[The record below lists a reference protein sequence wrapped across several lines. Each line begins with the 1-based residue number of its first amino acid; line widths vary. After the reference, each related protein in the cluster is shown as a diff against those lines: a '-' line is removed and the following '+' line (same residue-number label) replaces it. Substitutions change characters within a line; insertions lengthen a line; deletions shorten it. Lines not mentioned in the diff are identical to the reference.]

1 MPLRRFVGAGC
12 WIWGLEAVRQRV
24 GCGIQK
30 SGTPMAKILILD
42 DEAGMRSILR
52 RALEHAGHEVLEGTN
67 GVEGL
72 KRISENEVD
81 IVVTD
86 LLMPELDGIELI
98 FNLRKSRPNL
108 RVIAISGGGQLPPDS
123 YLKIAQRG
131 GARRI
136 LIKPFELRELLIAIE
151 EELKP
156 V

>member
-1 MPLRRFVGAGC
+1 
-12 WIWGLEAVRQRV
+12 
-24 GCGIQK
+24 
-30 SGTPMAKILILD
+30 MATVLIID
-42 DEAGMRSILR
+42 DEPGMRAIMR
-52 RALEHAGHEVLEGTN
+52 RALEHAGHAVVAASN
-67 GVEGL
+67 GAEGL
-72 KRISENEVD
+72 KRISEAPID

-98 FNLRKSRPNL
+98 FNLRKTRPNL
-108 RVIAISGGGQLPPDS
+108 RVIAISGGGQLPPDG

-156 V
+156 DPNPANHPSHAS

>member
-1 MPLRRFVGAGC
+1 MA
-12 WIWGLEAVRQRV
+12 RV
-24 GCGIQK
+24 
-30 SGTPMAKILILD
+30 LIID
-42 DEAGMRSILR
+42 DEDGMRTILR
-52 RALEHAGHEVLEGTN
+52 RALEHAGHSVIEASN
-67 GVEGL
+67 GLEGL
-72 KRISENEVD
+72 KRISQETID

-151 EELKP
+151 EELKVSGIP
-156 V
+156 AKDPSHAT